1 MRRRA
6 GRHRA
11 HHRQR
16 PAGLPR
22 PGHPCVDNATH
33 NAAGPRPRE
42 DCLTV
47 MSRQNAPEPVGTA
60 KLTPGYHLPARCD
73 LHTVGPV
80 ADGPVR
86 PPHEHAPA
94 AASRS
99 RPGGL
104 CECLGRSPLTRAPA
118 RPRSCHGRLP
128 GVRIRGYR
136 RVDSPKCE
144 WLITHT

>member
-60 KLTPGYHLPARCD
+60 KLTPGYPLPAAVTCTPSAPSS
-73 LHTVGPV
+73 TVPC
-80 ADGPVR
+80 ARRTNTRR
-86 PPHEHAPA
+86 PPRPAPDRA
-94 AASRS
+94 AYVSA
-99 RPGGL
+99 L
-104 CECLGRSPLTRAPA
+104 AEAP
-118 RPRSCHGRLP
+118 
-128 GVRIRGYR
+128 
-136 RVDSPKCE
+136 
-144 WLITHT
+144 